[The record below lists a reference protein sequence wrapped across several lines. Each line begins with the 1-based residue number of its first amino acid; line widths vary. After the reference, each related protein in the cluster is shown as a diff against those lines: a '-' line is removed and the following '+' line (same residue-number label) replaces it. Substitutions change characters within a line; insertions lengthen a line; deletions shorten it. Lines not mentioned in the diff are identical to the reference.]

1 MQESVKNNLASDME
15 EGNSFIILYYIST
28 SMVNS
33 EANNP
38 GDGRVVCDKLYEHIY
53 DDRLWLREKGE
64 KRCDIA
70 QSLPVV
76 NSVSQLQLPCFTRL
90 ITADGDCLTV
100 VVVG

>member
-33 EANNP
+33 EANNL

-76 NSVSQLQLPCFTRL
+76 NSVSQLQLPCFTGL

>member
-33 EANNP
+33 KANNP
-38 GDGRVVCDKLYEHIY
+38 GDGRVVCDKLYVHIY

-76 NSVSQLQLPCFTRL
+76 NSVSQLHESSSLVL
-90 ITADGDCLTV
+90 V
-100 VVVG
+100 N

>member
-33 EANNP
+33 EANNL

-64 KRCDIA
+64 KKMCNC
-70 QSLPVV
+70 PVAACGE
-76 NSVSQLQLPCFTRL
+76 QCFSA
-90 ITADGDCLTV
+90 TATV
-100 VVVG
+100 FYRAYYSRW